1 MIGVLDYGMGNLRS
15 VEKAFT
21 HLGHDAKIVS
31 DGPAV
36 AACARLVLPG
46 VGNFADG
53 MRLLDERGLRA
64 PILDFVASGRPVLG
78 VCMGMQLL
86 MSSSTEDA
94 PSDDDPVRGL
104 GVVPGRVVAI
114 RPGRGVSDVSA
125 RRGVGGADVAE
136 DPRLKVPQ
144 MGWNAL
150 DIQTGDDGEGP
161 RSPLMAGLEPGAHV
175 YFVHGY
181 YCTPDDPA
189 VVAATANYGGPFC
202 AAFSAGSVHA
212 CQFHPEKSQAVGLKI
227 LDNFA
232 RLPA

>member
-15 VEKAFT
+15 VEKAFL
-21 HLGHDAKIVS
+21 HLGHEAKVVGDS
-31 DGPAV
+31 ASV
-36 AACARLVLPG
+36 AACSRLVLPG

-53 MRLLDERGLRA
+53 MRLLDERGLRE
-64 PILDFVASGRPVLG
+64 PILKVVASGRPVLG

-86 MSSSTEDA
+86 MTSSTEDA
-94 PSDDDPVRGL
+94 PSDDAPVPGL
-104 GVVPGRVVAI
+104 GVVPGRVRAFTPT
-114 RPGRGVSDVSA
+114 R
-125 RRGVGGADVAE
+125 GGAGSDGR
-136 DPRLKVPQ
+136 PRLKVPQ

-150 DIQTGDDGEGP
+150 SFGADADDASAPG
-161 RSPLMAGLEPGAHV
+161 SPLMAGLDPGAHV

-189 VVAATANYGGPFC
+189 VTAATADYGGRFC
-202 AAFSAGSVHA
+202 AAFSSQNVHA

-232 RLPA
+232 RLPGA

>member
-21 HLGHDAKIVS
+21 HLGHDACVVT
-31 DGPAV
+31 DAAAV
-36 AACARLVLPG
+36 NACVKLVLPG

-53 MRLLDERGLRA
+53 MKLLDERGLRQ
-64 PILDFVASGRPVLG
+64 PILDFVASGKPVLG

-86 MSSSTEDA
+86 MTSSTEDA
-94 PSDDDPVRGL
+94 PSQDEPVAGL
-104 GVVPGRVVAI
+104 GVVPGRVVAFD
-114 RPGRGVSDVSA
+114 PNRGA
-125 RRGVGGADVAE
+125 GE
-136 DPRLKVPQ
+136 PLKVPQ

-150 DIQTGDDGEGP
+150 SFGDGP
-161 RSPLMAGLEPGAHV
+161 RSALMAGLEPGAHV

-181 YCTPDDPA
+181 FCTPDDPS
-189 VVAATANYGGPFC
+189 VTTATANYGGAFC
-202 AAFSAGSVHA
+202 AAFSSQNVHA

>member
-21 HLGHDAKIVS
+21 HLGHDARVV
-31 DGPAV
+31 DRAAAV
-36 AACARLVLPG
+36 PDCTRLVLPG

-53 MRLLDERGLRA
+53 MRMLDERGLRA
-64 PILDFVASGRPVLG
+64 PILEFVATGRPVLG

-86 MSSSTEDA
+86 MTSSTEDA
-94 PSDDDPVRGL
+94 PADDAPVPGL
-104 GVVPGRVVAI
+104 GVVPGRVVAFA
-114 RPGRGVSDVSA
+114 P
-125 RRGVGGADVAE
+125 RRGAGGPGAPE

-144 MGWNAL
+144 MGWNRL
-150 DIQTGDDGEGP
+150 TFP
-161 RSPLMAGLEPGAHV
+161 RGADASPLTTGLDGDGADAPHV

-189 VVAATANYGGPFC
+189 VVAATADYGGAFC
-202 AAFSAGSVHA
+202 AMLSKDNVHA

-232 RLPA
+232 GLGG

>member
-15 VEKAFT
+15 VEKAFL
-21 HLGHDAKIVS
+21 HLGHDAKVVG
-31 DGPAV
+31 DGASV
-36 AACARLVLPG
+36 AACSQLVLPG

-53 MRLLDERGLRA
+53 MRLLDERGLRG
-64 PILDFVASGRPVLG
+64 PVLDVVASGRPVLG

-86 MSSSTEDA
+86 MTSSTEDA
-94 PSDDDPVRGL
+94 PSEDAPVLGL
-104 GVVPGRVVAI
+104 GVVPGRVRAFV
-114 RPGRGVSDVSA
+114 P
-125 RRGVGGADVAE
+125 RRGVGGGDAPE
-136 DPRLKVPQ
+136 NPRLKVPQ

-150 DIQTGDDGEGP
+150 SFGEDPDDGP
-161 RSPLMAGLEPGAHV
+161 CSPLMAGLDPGAHV

-189 VVAATANYGGPFC
+189 ATVATADYGGRFC
-202 AAFSAGSVHA
+202 AAFSSENVHA

-232 RLPA
+232 RLRG

>member
-21 HLGHDAKIVS
+21 HLGHDARIVS
-31 DGPAV
+31 DGAGV
-36 AACARLVLPG
+36 AACTRLVLPG

-53 MRLLDERGLRA
+53 MRLLDERGLRT

-94 PSDDDPVRGL
+94 PADDAPVPGL
-104 GVVPGRVVAI
+104 GVVPGRVVAF
-114 RPGRGVSDVSA
+114 RP
-125 RRGVGGADVAE
+125 RRGVGGTDVAE

-150 DIQTGDDGEGP
+150 DIRAGDAGEGP

-189 VVAATANYGGPFC
+189 VVAATANYGGDFC

-227 LDNFA
+227 LDHFA
-232 RLPA
+232 RLSA

>member
-21 HLGHDAKIVS
+21 HLGHDARVVS
-31 DGPAV
+31 DATSV
-36 AACARLVLPG
+36 AACSRLVLPG

-53 MRLLDERGLRA
+53 MRMLDERGLRA
-64 PILDFVASGRPVLG
+64 PILEFVATGRPVLG

-94 PSDDDPVRGL
+94 PSDDAPVAGL
-104 GVVPGRVVAI
+104 GVVPGRVVAFA
-114 RPGRGVSDVSA
+114 P
-125 RRGVGGADVAE
+125 RRGAGGPDGPDDA
-136 DPRLKVPQ
+136 RLKVPQ

-150 DIQTGDDGEGP
+150 SFGGGP
-161 RSPLMAGLEPGAHV
+161 RSPLMAGLDPGAHV

-189 VVAATANYGGPFC
+189 VVAATADYGGPFC

-227 LDNFA
+227 LDHFA
-232 RLPA
+232 GLGG

>member
-1 MIGVLDYGMGNLRS
+1 MPPCGGWAWCRG
-15 VEKAFT
+15 
-21 HLGHDAKIVS
+21 GWW
-31 DGPAV
+31 P
-36 AACARLVLPG
+36 
-46 VGNFADG
+46 FAPTG
-53 MRLLDERGLRA
+53 
-64 PILDFVASGRPVLG
+64 ASQT
-78 VCMGMQLL
+78 C
-86 MSSSTEDA
+86 
-94 PSDDDPVRGL
+94 
-104 GVVPGRVVAI
+104 
-114 RPGRGVSDVSA
+114 
-125 RRGVGGADVAE
+125 RRGVGVGGAEVAE

-150 DIQTGDDGEGP
+150 DIQMRDNGDGP

-189 VVAATANYGGPFC
+189 VVAATANYGGDFC